1 MSNQS
6 KCSPRPWIFC
16 RKNNFKKTFFYSFS
30 DADLAKLCTVLTNT
44 VTIPVHNDAAPYII
58 STQSDTLLSPLYE
71 SVLDVVEFLQKEFL
85 ADSDRFGKMLVVLL
99 QQLMIFSKYACIPP
113 SSK

>member
-1 MSNQS
+1 M
-6 KCSPRPWIFC
+6 KKAFC
-16 RKNNFKKTFFYSFS
+16 CSFS
-30 DADLAKLCTVLTNT
+30 DADLTKLCTVLTNT

-85 ADSDRFGKMLVVLL
+85 ADAERFGSMLVVLL
-99 QQLMIFSKYACIPP
+99 QQLMVFSKYACIPP
-113 SSK
+113 TLK